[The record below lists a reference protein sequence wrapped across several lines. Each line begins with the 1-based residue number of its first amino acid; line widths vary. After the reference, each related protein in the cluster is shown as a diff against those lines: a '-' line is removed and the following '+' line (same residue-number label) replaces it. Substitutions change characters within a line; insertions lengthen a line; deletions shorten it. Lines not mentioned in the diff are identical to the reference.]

1 MSSGFVNPHRARAA
15 PARPHSSVVQAVGT
29 AVDGARGASPAQP
42 VMSEVSATAEI
53 RTRGKGNRC
62 VAVAMKELL
71 SVSFPRHYVKPFAVG
86 PVANNM
92 IIGNVITGNGA
103 GLTAG
108 GYGRDRP
115 HDAHGTLQSQSN
127 IVASNYLADNG
138 SPVNP
143 RHGAVSGDFWTSN
156 VFAGSDFPY
165 RLPLP
170 TDYAGVT
177 IFDP

>member
-1 MSSGFVNPHRARAA
+1 MR
-15 PARPHSSVVQAVGT
+15 
-29 AVDGARGASPAQP
+29 
-42 VMSEVSATAEI
+42 EVRVTAEC
-53 RTRGKGNRC
+53 C
-62 VAVAMKELL
+62 VAQVDSSSHGISLY
-71 SVSFPRHYVKPFAVG
+71 SNAVG

-92 IIGNVITGNGA
+92 IIGNVITGNAA

-108 GYGRDRP
+108 GYGQDRP

-127 IVASNYLADNG
+127 IFASNYLADNG